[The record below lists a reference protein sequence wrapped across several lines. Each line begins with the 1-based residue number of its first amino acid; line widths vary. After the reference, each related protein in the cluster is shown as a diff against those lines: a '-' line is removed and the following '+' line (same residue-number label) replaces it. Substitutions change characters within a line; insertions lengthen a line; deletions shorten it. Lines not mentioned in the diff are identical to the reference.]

1 MSLRAFH
8 IVFLIVS
15 TALSLLVGGWN
26 FRAWRFSGDNL
37 HLLMSIG
44 AFLAAVGLV
53 FYGQWFLRKIRT
65 TRIPPLVIVLIG
77 FLLTPRAAEACTVC
91 YGEAAGP
98 MIDGAKIGVYVL
110 YGLVVLV
117 QIGIISFFLVLRNR
131 AKKYAAKQTTL
142 TARGI

>member
-8 IVFLIVS
+8 IFFLVVS

-26 FRAWRFSGDNL
+26 FRAWRLSGDNL

-44 AFLAAVGLV
+44 SFLAAVGLL

-65 TRIPPLVIVLIG
+65 TRIPPLAIVLIG
-77 FLLTPRAAEACTVC
+77 FLFAPRTAEACSVC
-91 YGEAAGP
+91 YGEASGP
-98 MIDGAKIGVYVL
+98 MIDGAKVGVYVL

-117 QIGIISFFLVLRNR
+117 QFGIISFFLVLRNR
-131 AKKYAAKQTTL
+131 AKKFAATQAII
-142 TARGI
+142 TARGL